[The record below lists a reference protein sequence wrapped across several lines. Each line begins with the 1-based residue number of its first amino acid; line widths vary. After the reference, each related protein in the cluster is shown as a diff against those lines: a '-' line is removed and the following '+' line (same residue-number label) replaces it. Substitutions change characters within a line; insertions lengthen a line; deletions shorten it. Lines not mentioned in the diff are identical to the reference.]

1 MRRERVLLALALCLA
16 VPAAL
21 QAASVCVWNYDTL
34 DRFYDSGVG
43 DSVNCAYHVVNALTD
58 LGHTVTV
65 SDSVLPASLDDFD
78 VVFCLMGW
86 YRC

>member
-1 MRRERVLLALALCLA
+1 LRTERVLLTLASCLA

-21 QAASVCVWNYDTL
+21 RAANICVWNYDTL
-34 DRFYDSGVG
+34 DRFYDAGVG

-65 SDSVLPASLDDFD
+65 SDSVLPGSLDGFD
-78 VVFCLMGW
+78 AVFCLMGW